1 VAGHWDELLL
11 RSYATID
18 GERVLYQE
26 GKVTAMRAPQDLLD
40 QFAQRGGR
48 FVDGTA
54 MLCGTLA
61 AIGGIRPAE
70 RFEFVL
76 EDPVL
81 GRTLRHAYSIET
93 LPVAG

>member
-1 VAGHWDELLL
+1 M

-40 QFAQRGGR
+40 EFARRDGR

-61 AIGGIRPAE
+61 ALGGIRPAE
-70 RFEFVL
+70 RFEIEL
-76 EDPVL
+76 EDPIL
-81 GRTLRHAYSIET
+81 LRSLNHSYAIET
-93 LPVAG
+93 LPVVG